1 MASGDVRFVFRSE
14 ETDVNV
20 TIEGQ
25 KESLEILKEFLDSN
39 IGNNYT
45 GIWDSFLFPIDQ
57 ELFKKSKE
65 ELVIKHE
72 KMINEIMILYD
83 SINDEVCKI

>member
-25 KESLEILKEFLDSN
+25 KEWVAQIVN
-39 IGNNYT
+39 
-45 GIWDSFLFPIDQ
+45 
-57 ELFKKSKE
+57 ELGLSDVG
-65 ELVIKHE
+65 LT
-72 KMINEIMILYD
+72 MP
-83 SINDEVCKI
+83 